1 MCGRKQT
8 GAAGTTR
15 KAGGWCRISERRV
28 LPTIRVCGSA
38 GEPTTWHLNRPSL
51 HCCTCTGV
59 RPLSNIFG
67 LRLSRSVVR
76 KMPSNE
82 DTCMVL
88 RCRDYRSEVHSL
100 QIPPMTLQPSL
111 KKEKGSRRR
120 YNLSLSLSLSVRV
133 AVFFGESFSF
143 QFLFGALTVHYVAL
157 ISHLALRAAT
167 ERGSN

>member
-1 MCGRKQT
+1 MGRRCVLCRRKQT
-8 GAAGTTR
+8 GAAGTSR
-15 KAGGWCRISERRV
+15 EVGGWCRISERRV

-67 LRLSRSVVR
+67 LQLSRSVAR

-111 KKEKGSRRR
+111 KKKKQEVEEEDTIS
-120 YNLSLSLSLSVRV
+120 LCLSLSLSVWRCSSENHSLFN
-133 AVFFGESFSF
+133 FFLG
-143 QFLFGALTVHYVAL
+143 
-157 ISHLALRAAT
+157 R
-167 ERGSN
+167 